1 MQQGNSLGLHID
13 SIDGRTGDVGT
24 WPVEAYD
31 KTFLDG
37 IAGHDHHGGN
47 SRGCR
52 LGGKRRWIA
61 TAGSDQCHVPPD
73 QIRRHRRQ
81 PIIVSVRPAIFDL
94 DVVTLDV
101 AGIGQCVA
109 ERREIRFTSFGR
121 KAREPPDHRH
131 CLLRSRRERPNN
143 RRATLMN
150 FRRFTA
156 LTQSG

>member
-1 MQQGNSLGLHID
+1 MTI
-13 SIDGRTGDVGT
+13 TVGI
-24 WPVEAYD
+24 VAVAA
-31 KTFLDG
+31 L
-37 IAGHDHHGGN
+37 AAN
-47 SRGCR
+47 
-52 LGGKRRWIA
+52 A
-61 TAGSDQCHVPPD
+61 AGSPPLVGDQCHVPPD

-143 RRATLMN
+143 RRATHKRN
-150 FRRFTA
+150 EFPPFHCPYPIWIRTA